1 MVKKKK
7 QASHLDYKLEN
18 EIEIKQLL
26 GIKEKESAK

>member
-7 QASHLDYKLEN
+7 QASHLNYKLEN

-26 GIKEKESAK
+26 GIKKESTK